1 MFEMFSTTP
10 LNGRNQ
16 IVQDRWKLTQR
27 VAKHLVDNRC
37 ISAQFL
43 DSLKTEVMDAQ
54 KKADCPRA
62 VKQLV
67 PVDHLSRD
75 CPLVK
80 AKRAR
85 VRSLPA
91 PMCDVHWSTQCD
103 ILLQQ
108 IVEKQAT
115 FSSDSPEE
123 THSQETPKTPARS
136 KRATI
141 TDFFSPAS
149 QSSSTHSSSV
159 PHTPTSA
166 PRPHISIKNFFTPS
180 CQSSDQSPTSSH
192 PPTSAPRPCSLM
204 EQFGALS
211 QSPPSQRAPRV
222 PPSAAPTI
230 VPDSSDVSSL
240 TSASQSSVAAGGQGG
255 ALHLLNFFLCYGM

>member
-1 MFEMFSTTP
+1 MSSIIPLPFKCFPVPRNAYEEFWNSEHGPVFEMFSTTP

-27 VAKHLVDNRC
+27 VAKHLVDNRYT
-37 ISAQFL
+37 SPQLL
-43 DSLKTEVMDAQ
+43 DSLKTEVMHAQ

-62 VKQLV
+62 MKQLV

-115 FSSDSPEE
+115 FSSDGPEE
-123 THSQETPKTPARS
+123 THS
-136 KRATI
+136 
-141 TDFFSPAS
+141 
-149 QSSSTHSSSV
+149 
-159 PHTPTSA
+159 
-166 PRPHISIKNFFTPS
+166 
-180 CQSSDQSPTSSH
+180 
-192 PPTSAPRPCSLM
+192 
-204 EQFGALS
+204 FG
-211 QSPPSQRAPRV
+211 
-222 PPSAAPTI
+222 I
-230 VPDSSDVSSL
+230 
-240 TSASQSSVAAGGQGG
+240 G
-255 ALHLLNFFLCYGM
+255 